1 MSRDGSFIAELIQQK
16 ENTQIEFVGDYKLS
30 QIMKVICSF
39 LNTQGGWVLVGFDGK
54 EFKNISEDIEQKV
67 SELKSLIVDQ
77 IFPQPLVDVRCEQY
91 KSQTILL
98 INVIKGSRQ
107 PYSFEKKYFVRTGK
121 LTQEATADEISLLL
135 RTSNEYA
142 STWEK
147 QTAIDATLEDLVHKE
162 IEITIN
168 EANKIGRGKSLPNDI
183 SGFLNYFQLVDMSLI
198 RNGSVVLFG
207 KDPIKF
213 ISQCQIRITVMPY
226 GKTGSRFDDTVLIE
240 DNLFAAFNRIQE
252 YFTRNLPMIS
262 EFKHDR
268 WDRINREKY
277 PMEALDEAIL
287 NAMVHRDYAD
297 IAGDIT
303 INIFSDKI
311 EIINSGEIPSDIITG
326 KSTIKEHHSVL
337 RNPTIAHMFY
347 LRGKI
352 EKLGRG
358 LSLIKDRFIEYGL
371 KVPEW
376 TSQNGYTKLTLY
388 GFSKP
393 IDVNDRMLTFLK
405 NCKVGEEFSREDF
418 ESFFEGSISEK
429 TARNDI
435 SKLVDGRWVDRV
447 GDGPSTKYVKTNK
460 ELPGITG

>member
-1 MSRDGSFIAELIQQK
+1 MSREVSFIAELIQQK
-16 ENTQIEFVGDYKLS
+16 ENIQIEFVGDYKAP

-39 LNTQGGWVLVGFDGK
+39 LNTQGGWILVGFDGR
-54 EFKNISEDIEQKV
+54 EFIDISENIQNKV
-67 SELKSLIVDQ
+67 SELKNLIVEH
-77 IFPQPLVDVRCEQY
+77 IFPQPLVDVRCERY
-91 KSQTILL
+91 KNKDILL

-107 PYSFEKKYFVRTGK
+107 PYSYEKKYFIRAGK
-121 LTQEATADEISLLL
+121 QTKEATVDEISILL

-147 QTAIDATLEDLVHKE
+147 QTTIDATLEDLVQNE

-183 SGFLNYFQLVDMSLI
+183 PEFLNYFQLADMSLI
-198 RNGSVVLFG
+198 RNGSIVLFG
-207 KDPIKF
+207 EDPVKF
-213 ISQCQIRITVMPY
+213 LSQCRIRITVMPH

-240 DNLFAAFNRIQE
+240 DDLFTAFNRIQE
-252 YFTRNLPMIS
+252 YFTRNLPMTS
-262 EFKHDR
+262 EFKHDK
-268 WDRINREKY
+268 WDRTNREKY
-277 PMEALDEAIL
+277 PMEALDEAVL

-297 IAGDIT
+297 ISGDIT
-303 INIFSDKI
+303 INIYPDKI
-311 EIINSGEIPSDIITG
+311 EIINSGEIPPEIISG
-326 KSTIKEHHSVL
+326 KNKIKEHHSVL

-358 LSLIKDRFIEYGL
+358 LSLIKNRFFEYGL
-371 KVPEW
+371 KIPEW

-388 GFSKP
+388 GFSNP
-393 IDVNDRMLTFLK
+393 IDVNNRMLTFLK
-405 NCKVGEEFSREDF
+405 KLKVGEEFSRENF

-435 SKLVDGRWVDRV
+435 SKLMEGGWVDRL

-460 ELPGITG
+460 ELPEITG

>member
-1 MSRDGSFIAELIQQK
+1 MSKEVSFIAELIQQK
-16 ENTQIEFVGDYKLS
+16 ENIQIEFVGEYKVP

-54 EFKNISEDIEQKV
+54 EFKNISEGIQDKV
-67 SELKSLIVDQ
+67 LELKSLIVEQ
-77 IFPQPLVDVRCEQY
+77 IFPQPLVDVRYEQY
-91 KSQTILL
+91 KNQDVLL

-107 PYSFEKKYFVRTGK
+107 PYSYEKKYFVRTGK
-121 LTQEATADEISLLL
+121 QTQEATADEISLLL
-135 RTSNEYA
+135 RTSNEYT

-147 QTAIDATLEDLVHKE
+147 QTTIDATLDDLVQNE
-162 IEITIN
+162 IEVTLN

-183 SGFLNYFQLVDMSLI
+183 PGFLNYFQLVDMSLV
-198 RNGSVVLFG
+198 RNGSIVLFG
-207 KDPIKF
+207 NDPMKF

-262 EFKHDR
+262 EFKHDK
-268 WDRINREKY
+268 WDRANREKY

-297 IAGDIT
+297 ISGDII
-303 INIFSDKI
+303 INIYPDKI
-311 EIINSGEIPSDIITG
+311 EIINSGEIPADIISG
-326 KSTIKEHHSVL
+326 KNKIKEHHSVL

-358 LSLIKDRFIEYGL
+358 LSLIKNRFIEYGL
-371 KVPEW
+371 RVPEW
-376 TSQNGYTKLTLY
+376 TSQSGYTKLTLY
-388 GFSKP
+388 GFSKR
-393 IDVNDRMLTFLK
+393 IDVNDRMFTFLK
-405 NCKVGEEFSREDF
+405 KLRVGEEFSREEF
-418 ESFFEGSISEK
+418 ESNFEGSISEK

-435 SKLVDGRWVDRV
+435 SKLMEGGWVERL

-460 ELPGITG
+460 ELPEITG

>member
-1 MSRDGSFIAELIQQK
+1 MSKEVSFIAELIQQK
-16 ENTQIEFVGDYKLS
+16 ESIQIEFIGDYKEP

-39 LNTQGGWVLVGFDGK
+39 LNTQGGWILVGFDGK
-54 EFKNISEDIEQKV
+54 EFKNISEDIQNKV
-67 SELKSLIVDQ
+67 PELKTLIVEQ

-91 KSQTILL
+91 KNQNVLI

-107 PYSFEKKYFVRTGK
+107 PYSYEKKYFIRTGK
-121 LTQEATADEISLLL
+121 QTQEATADEISLLL

-147 QTAIDATLEDLVHKE
+147 QTAIDAALEDLVRDE
-162 IEITIN
+162 IEITIS

-183 SGFLNYFQLVDMSLI
+183 PGFLNYFQLVDMSLI
-198 RNGSVVLFG
+198 RNGSIVLFG
-207 KDPIKF
+207 KDPVKF

-240 DNLFAAFNRIQE
+240 DNLLTAFNRIQE

-262 EFKHDR
+262 EFKHDK
-268 WDRINREKY
+268 WDRVNREKY

-297 IAGDIT
+297 ISGDIT
-303 INIFSDKI
+303 INIYPDKI
-311 EIINSGEIPSDIITG
+311 EIINSGEIPPDIISG
-326 KSTIKEHHSVL
+326 KNKIKEHHSVL

-358 LSLIKDRFIEYGL
+358 LSLIKNRFIEYGL

-405 NCKVGEEFSREDF
+405 KLKVGEEFSREDF

-435 SKLVDGRWVDRV
+435 SKLMEGGWVERF

-460 ELPGITG
+460 ELPDIAG